1 MQEFLAKHAVF
12 TVDDLDRHLSA
23 SGSGK
28 TNTRKSLLAYYR
40 KKGRVVQLRRGLYFT
55 VPLGEDPAT
64 NPVDPYLVA
73 AKLQPDSVLS
83 YHTALEFHGKAY
95 STFNRLYYSTRHKS
109 SPFKFRGIEFISAQV
124 PLSLQLKDKDL
135 FGVSSRNY
143 SGVNIKVTT
152 LERTF
157 VDVLNRPGFAGSL
170 EEVWRSLESIE
181 FFDLEQVVEYVYLLD
196 NSTTAAKVGFF
207 LDQHREALMVD
218 SHYLDSLRQLCPKQ
232 PHYFTRENR
241 KDSLLVKDWNLLVP
255 TAVINKSWGEN
266 TPGARCN

>member
-1 MQEFLAKHAVF
+1 MQEFLTKHAVF

-28 TNTRKSLLAYYR
+28 INTRKSLLAYYR
-40 KKGRVVQLRRGLYFT
+40 KKGRVVQLRRGLYLT

-73 AKLQPDSVLS
+73 VKLQPDAVLS

-95 STFNRLYYSTRHKS
+95 STFNKLYYSTRHKS
-109 SPFKFRGIEFISAQV
+109 SPFKFRSLEFISVQV
-124 PLSLQLKDKDL
+124 PLSLRLKDKDL
-135 FGVSSRNY
+135 FGVSFRNY

-157 VDVLNRPGFAGSL
+157 VDVLNRPGFAGSF

-218 SHYLDSLRQLCPKQ
+218 NHYLDSLRQLCPKQ
-232 PHYFTRENR
+232 PHYFTRESR
-241 KDSLLVKDWNLLVP
+241 KDSQLVKDWNLLVP
-255 TAVINKSWGEN
+255 TEVINKAWGELQ
-266 TPGARCN
+266 